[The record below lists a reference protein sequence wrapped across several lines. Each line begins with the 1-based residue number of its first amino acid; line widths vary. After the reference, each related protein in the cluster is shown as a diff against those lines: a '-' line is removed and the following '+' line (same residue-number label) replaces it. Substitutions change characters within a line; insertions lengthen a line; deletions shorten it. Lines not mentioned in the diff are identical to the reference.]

1 VIFLALI
8 KTEELII
15 KRAYEKNAFTPKSF
29 FKVKMEV
36 LGELRV
42 PIPKRSDLLAAYRN
56 LVKKGEV
63 EKNEYLEKLLRLHK
77 IRTLSGVAVIA
88 ILTKPTYCPG
98 ECIYCPTEYEMPK
111 SYLSEEPAVM
121 RAIRSD
127 FDPERQVSL
136 RLEALEKTGHFTDKI
151 EIIILGGTFTAF
163 KKEYQKN
170 FIWKTFDALNKKG
183 SKKIEEATKIN
194 ETTKHRCVGLTIETR
209 PDLLDENE
217 VIRLRNLGVTRV
229 EIGVQSVYDDILDLV
244 KRGHTQKEIIN
255 ATKLLKDAGIKVNYH
270 IMPNLPGSNIKK
282 DIEMFKILFENPG
295 YKPDQLKIYPCV
307 VVRESE
313 LYDWWKDK
321 KFIPY
326 KRDELISL
334 LMEVKK
340 NIPKYV
346 RISRLFRDIPSTRI
360 EAGVK
365 STNLRQMVKAEM
377 LKRELSC
384 SCIRCREVREKLIEE
399 EFKKPVLFRQDYD
412 ASEGKEI
419 FLSFEDKKREKLFA
433 FIRLRI
439 PSYFLK
445 GETHYISE
453 LENAA
458 IIREIHTYGEVVP
471 IGKRGV
477 GVQHRGLGKR
487 LMKEAEKIAKGEF
500 GVKKIAVTSGVGV
513 RPYYRKLGYK
523 LVGTYMVKSS

>member
-1 VIFLALI
+1 MDLI
-8 KTEELII
+8 NTEELII

-29 FKVKMEV
+29 FKVKMGV
-36 LGELRV
+36 LGKLRE
-42 PIPKRSDLLAAYRN
+42 PIPKKSELLAAYRN

-63 EKNEYLEKLLRLHK
+63 EKNERLEKLLRLHK
-77 IRTLSGVAVIA
+77 IRTLSGVAIVA

-98 ECIYCPTEYEMPK
+98 ECVYCPTEYEMPK

-121 RAIRSD
+121 RAIRSN

-163 KKEYQKN
+163 KKEYQKY
-170 FIWKTFDALNKKG
+170 FIWKTYDALNKKG
-183 SKKIEEATKIN
+183 SKKIEEAIKLN
-194 ETTKHRCVGLTIETR
+194 EAAKHRCVGLTIETR

-229 EIGVQSVYDDILDLV
+229 EIGVQSVYDDILDMV
-244 KRGHTQKEIIN
+244 KRGHTQKEIIY

-270 IMPNLPGSNIKK
+270 IMPNLPGSNIEK
-282 DIEMFKILFENPG
+282 DIEMFKILFENPN

-326 KRDELISL
+326 KKDELISL
-334 LMEVKK
+334 LVEVKK
-340 NIPKYV
+340 DIPKYV

-377 LKRELSC
+377 LKRRLSC
-384 SCIRCREVREKLIEE
+384 SCIRCREVREKLVEE
-399 EFKKPVLFRQDYD
+399 EFKKPVLFRQDYN
-412 ASEGKEI
+412 ASEGREI
-419 FLSFEDKKREKLFA
+419 FLSFEDKEREKLFA

-439 PSYFLK
+439 PSHILK

-458 IIREIHTYGEVVP
+458 IIREVHTYGEVVP

-487 LMKEAEKIAKGEF
+487 LMKKAEKIAKNEF
-500 GVKKIAVTSGVGV
+500 VVKKIAVTSGIGV
-513 RPYYRKLGYK
+513 RPYYRKLGYN
-523 LVGTYMVKSS
+523 LEGTYMIKNL

>member
-1 VIFLALI
+1 MVLI
-8 KTEELII
+8 NTEELII

-29 FKVKMEV
+29 FKVKMGV
-36 LGELRV
+36 LGEVREPV
-42 PIPKRSDLLAAYRN
+42 PKKSELLAAYRN

-63 EKNEYLEKLLRLHK
+63 EKNERLEKLLRLHK
-77 IRTLSGVAVIA
+77 IRTLSGVAIVA
-88 ILTKPTYCPG
+88 VLTKPTYCPG

-111 SYLSEEPAVM
+111 SYLSDEPAVM

-136 RLEALEKTGHFTDKI
+136 RLEALEKTGHFTDKV

-163 KKEYQKN
+163 KKEYQKY
-170 FIWKTFDALNKKG
+170 FICKTFDALNKKG
-183 SKKIEEATKIN
+183 SKNIKEAMKLN
-194 ETTKHRCVGLTIETR
+194 ETAKHRCVGLTIETR

-229 EIGVQSVYDDILDLV
+229 EIGVQSVYDDILKLV
-244 KRGHTQKEIIN
+244 KRGHTQKEIIC

-270 IMPNLPGSNIKK
+270 MMPNLPGSNIKK
-282 DIEMFKILFENPG
+282 DIEMFKILFKNPN

-326 KRDELISL
+326 KKDGLISL
-334 LMEVKK
+334 LVDVKK
-340 NIPKYV
+340 DIPKYV

-377 LKRELSC
+377 LKRKLSC
-384 SCIRCREVREKLIEE
+384 SCIRCREVREKLVEE
-399 EFKKPVLFRQDYD
+399 EFKKSVLFRQDYD
-412 ASEGKEI
+412 ASEGKEV

-458 IIREIHTYGEVVP
+458 IVREVHTYGEVVP

-487 LMKEAEKIAKGEF
+487 LMKKAEKIAKNEF
-500 GVKKIAVTSGVGV
+500 GVKKIAVTSGIGV
-513 RPYYRKLGYK
+513 RPYYHKLGYN
-523 LVGTYMVKSS
+523 LEGTYMIKNL

>member
-1 VIFLALI
+1 MVLI
-8 KTEELII
+8 NTEELII

-29 FKVKMEV
+29 FKVKMGV
-36 LGELRV
+36 LGEVRE
-42 PIPKRSDLLAAYRN
+42 PIPKKSELLAAYRS

-63 EKNEYLEKLLRLHK
+63 EKNERLEKLLRLHK
-77 IRTLSGVAVIA
+77 IRTLSGVAIVA
-88 ILTKPTYCPG
+88 VLTKPTYCPG

-111 SYLSEEPAVM
+111 SYLSDEPAVM

-163 KKEYQKN
+163 KKEYQKY
-170 FIWKTFDALNKKG
+170 FIWKTFDALNKKS
-183 SKKIEEATKIN
+183 SKNIEEAIKLN
-194 ETTKHRCVGLTIETR
+194 ETAKHRCVGLTIETR

-217 VIRLRNLGVTRV
+217 IIRLRNLGVTRV
-229 EIGVQSVYDDILDLV
+229 EIGVQSVYDDILKLV
-244 KRGHTQKEIIN
+244 KRGHTQKEIIY

-270 IMPNLPGSNIKK
+270 MMPNLPGSNIKK
-282 DIEMFKILFENPG
+282 DIEMFKILFENSN

-313 LYDWWKDK
+313 LYDWWKNK

-326 KRDELISL
+326 KKDELISL

-360 EAGVK
+360 ETGVK

-377 LKRELSC
+377 LKRGLSC
-384 SCIRCREVREKLIEE
+384 SCIRCREVREKLVEE
-399 EFKKPVLFRQDYD
+399 EFKKPVLFRQDYN

-419 FLSFEDKKREKLFA
+419 FLSFEDEKREKLFA

-439 PSYFLK
+439 PSYFSK

-458 IIREIHTYGEVVP
+458 IVREVHTYGEVVP

-487 LMKEAEKIAKGEF
+487 LMKKAEKIAKNEF
-500 GVKKIAVTSGVGV
+500 GVKKIAVTSGIGV
-513 RPYYRKLGYK
+513 RPYYYKLGYN
-523 LVGTYMVKSS
+523 LEGTYMIKNL

>member
-1 VIFLALI
+1 LALI
-8 KTEELII
+8 NTEELII

-29 FKVKMEV
+29 FKVKMGV
-36 LGELRV
+36 LGEVRE
-42 PIPKRSDLLAAYRN
+42 PIPKKSELLAAYRN

-63 EKNEYLEKLLRLHK
+63 KKNYRLEKLLRLHK
-77 IRTLSGVAVIA
+77 IRTLSGVAIVA
-88 ILTKPTYCPG
+88 ILTRPTYCPG
-98 ECIYCPTEYEMPK
+98 ECVYCPTEYEMPK
-111 SYLSEEPAVM
+111 SYLSDEPAVM

-163 KKEYQKN
+163 KKEYQKY
-170 FIWKTFDALNKKG
+170 FIWKTFDALNKKS
-183 SKKIEEATKIN
+183 SKDMKEAIKLN
-194 ETTKHRCVGLTIETR
+194 ETAKHRCVGLTIETR

-229 EIGVQSVYDDILDLV
+229 EIGVQSVYDDILDMV
-244 KRGHTQKEIIN
+244 KRGHTQKEIIH

-270 IMPNLPGSNIKK
+270 MMPNLPGSNIKK
-282 DIEMFKILFENPG
+282 DIEMFKILFKNPD

-307 VVRESE
+307 VVKESE

-326 KRDELISL
+326 KKDELISL
-334 LMEVKK
+334 LVDVKK
-340 NIPKYV
+340 DIPKYV

-377 LKRELSC
+377 LKRKLSC
-384 SCIRCREVREKLIEE
+384 SCIRCREVREKLVEE

-419 FLSFEDKKREKLFA
+419 FLSFEDEKREKLFA

-458 IIREIHTYGEVVP
+458 IVREVHTYGEVVP

-477 GVQHRGLGKR
+477 GIQHRGLGKR
-487 LMKEAEKIAKGEF
+487 LMKKAEKIAKNEF
-500 GVKKIAVTSGVGV
+500 GVKKIAVTSGIGV
-513 RPYYRKLGYK
+513 RPYYHKLGYN
-523 LVGTYMVKSS
+523 LEGTYMIKNL